1 MKKAIRHVGLKIT
14 LLLGTIFLVVGC
26 SSSKAKYRRAYAK
39 VWKELIQSQAWKE
52 SLAMNEESE
61 AINNGHN
68 NAGEILILNQPGS
81 FKTIE
86 SPWFLDRYGSLVSRA
101 YFKIIAE
108 AENAD
113 KRLQQDHEYWTEKNK
128 ASKTKDKELKK
139 RLDVVNRKYEAHN
152 NMLLGLKSWNIFSE
166 DRSGDLDY
174 FKAEN
179 EEAIYKMYLQGLEE
193 KKMINY
199 LVFQLAN
206 LYHFED

>member
-1 MKKAIRHVGLKIT
+1 MKKGIKRFGLKVVFLFI
-14 LLLGTIFLVVGC
+14 TIFLVAAC
-26 SSSKAKYRRAYAK
+26 SSSKNKYRRAYAK

-52 SLAMNEESE
+52 SLAADKSEEAPSNLYTSTE
-61 AINNGHN
+61 
-68 NAGEILILNQPGS
+68 ETLILKEPGT
-81 FKTIE
+81 FKSIE
-86 SPWFLDRYGSLVSRA
+86 SAWFIDRYASLVSRA

-113 KRLQQDHEYWTEKNK
+113 TRLQQDYEYWTAKSE
-128 ASKTKDKELKK
+128 ATKTKDKELKK
-139 RLDVVNRKYEAHN
+139 KLEIVNKKYEAHK

-199 LVFQLAN
+199 LVFQLAD